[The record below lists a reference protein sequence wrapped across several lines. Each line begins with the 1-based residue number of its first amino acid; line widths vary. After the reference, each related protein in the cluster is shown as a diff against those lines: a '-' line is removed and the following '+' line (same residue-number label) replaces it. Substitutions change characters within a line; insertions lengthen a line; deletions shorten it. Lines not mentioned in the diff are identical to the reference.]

1 MTKSLLTIALAAA
14 TLPLSFAAP
23 QATTPA
29 PKSDTAQ
36 ATTQTPKKHAKK
48 TRKSKKSA
56 ASTNATAS
64 KPAAK

>member
-14 TLPLSFAAP
+14 TLGFAAP

-29 PKSDTAQ
+29 PKTDNAP
-36 ATTQTPKKHAKK
+36 AATQTAKKHAKK
-48 TRKSKKSA
+48 TRKSKKQ
-56 ASTNATAS
+56 STSNATSS